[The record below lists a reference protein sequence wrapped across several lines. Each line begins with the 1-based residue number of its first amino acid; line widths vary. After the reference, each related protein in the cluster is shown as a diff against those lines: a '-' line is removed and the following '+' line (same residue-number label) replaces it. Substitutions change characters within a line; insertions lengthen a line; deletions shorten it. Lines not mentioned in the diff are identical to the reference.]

1 MLEAQINWPYL
12 HVPDFEAMP
21 GASGDVNTDQVYRT
35 QLRCECYSGKTK
47 RSKYKDD
54 ITELIATT
62 GPVKALAHSSPRPAC
77 MVTKELG
84 FQNFC

>member
-1 MLEAQINWPYL
+1 MLEAQINCPRL
-12 HVPDFEAMP
+12 CVPVFAAMP

-54 ITELIATT
+54 ITELGLLGRWATVGQRWAT
-62 GPVKALAHSSPRPAC
+62 VGRR
-77 MVTKELG
+77 
-84 FQNFC
+84 